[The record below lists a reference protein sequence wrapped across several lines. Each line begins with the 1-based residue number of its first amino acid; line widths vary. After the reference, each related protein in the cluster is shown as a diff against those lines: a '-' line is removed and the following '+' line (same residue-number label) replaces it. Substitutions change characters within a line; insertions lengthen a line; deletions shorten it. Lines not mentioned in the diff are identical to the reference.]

1 VRLDTIAKTSPANTL
16 PPLLALLA
24 LLLTTSCF
32 NSSASAEPLREENA
46 LLKARFVGEHDLFDL
61 VRYTW
66 TDGWLDVEFL
76 LPVDWAGPEAVRTD
90 IKGSNATWIWKISA
104 HRDGGDARSLSERV
118 VELQY
123 RDAGSENTDGH
134 TRATLYS
141 HDGYLMISG
150 RLRQGDEN
158 IVVFYRGRTGG
169 QAELEAYVQEDCA
182 LTRTL
187 LTARGENLERMAAA
201 HPEEVERYFTP
212 LLRKISRTNLLGPGA
227 TDVYATF
234 PEIHA
239 DDGIVS
245 RVEQLLPVLDSPD
258 VRDRERATRELALLG
273 RQAVLAAMRWDK
285 TALSPEQAGRLQQLV
300 ESHRRRRAQP
310 VESAHTDLT
319 LLIECLSDDDLAVRT
334 AAKDAI
340 ETLLGHAIAF
350 DPSLDLDGRALAVDG
365 FRASLTVPRGGK
377 QQTAVTRVDQ

>member
-1 VRLDTIAKTSPANTL
+1 MAKTSPANALRRFT
-16 PPLLALLA
+16 LLA
-24 LLLTTSCF
+24 LLLSTACFTSP
-32 NSSASAEPLREENA
+32 ASAEPLREENA

-76 LPVDWAGPEAVRTD
+76 LPAHWAGPEAVRTG
-90 IKGSNATWIWKISA
+90 INGSRATWIWKISA

-123 RDAGSENTDGH
+123 RDAGNENGEGH

-150 RLRQGDEN
+150 RMRQGGEN
-158 IVVFYRGRTGG
+158 VVVFYRGRTGG

-201 HPEEVERYFTP
+201 HPEEVERYFAP
-212 LLRKISRTNLLGPGA
+212 LLRKISRANLLGPGA
-227 TDVYATF
+227 ADVYSIF
-234 PEIHA
+234 PQIRA
-239 DDGIVS
+239 DDGVVS
-245 RVEQLLPVLDSPD
+245 RVEQLLPSLDSPD
-258 VRDRERATRELALLG
+258 VGERERATRELSLLG
-273 RQAVLAAMRWDK
+273 RPAVLAAMRWDK
-285 TALSPEQAGRLQQLV
+285 ATLSPEQAGRLQQLV

-310 VESAHTDLT
+310 AESAHGDLT
-319 LLIECLSDDDLAVRT
+319 LLTECLADDDLTVRT
-334 AAKDAI
+334 AAKETI
-340 ETLLGHAIAF
+340 ESLLGRRISF
-350 DPSLDLDGRALAVDG
+350 DPSVDLDDRAAAVDE
-365 FRASLTVPRGGK
+365 FRTSLAAPVAGSQTV
-377 QQTAVTRVDQ
+377 VTRADD